1 MKKLFYDF
9 GDIIFLS
16 SVLRLENP
24 VRVAPVRQTKPIP
37 EKFYY

>member
-24 VRVAPVRQTKPIP
+24 VRVVLVCQAKPVP
-37 EKFYY
+37 EKFYD